1 MCVHTGSM
9 CVHTQ
14 PTICVGSHIVCV
26 LICTILLTHDIA
38 QTQIL
43 DVEADEAFT
52 LPLLHNVSVL
62 VDSATADIQRLTRQ
76 SASEKARPFSPHTS
90 LKTSYV
96 VA

>member
-1 MCVHTGSM
+1 MCAHTHILDVEADERYGSADTMCVCSNAH
-9 CVHTQ
+9 
-14 PTICVGSHIVCV
+14 
-26 LICTILLTHDIA
+26 
-38 QTQIL
+38 TQIL

-76 SASEKARPFSPHTS
+76 SASEKARPLSPHTS
-90 LKTSYV
+90 LTPAYV

>member
-1 MCVHTGSM
+1 MRRLTQCV
-9 CVHTQ
+9 CA
-14 PTICVGSHIVCV
+14 HI
-26 LICTILLTHDIA
+26 HHA
-38 QTQIL
+38 QIL

-76 SASEKARPFSPHTS
+76 SASEKARRLSPHTS
-90 LKTSYV
+90 LKAPCV